1 MALYRVVM
9 VGRWFAFWGTFFW
22 FLLLAGHVEAQTA
35 TPQARINLGKSSFPI
50 NEYYTISFSLS
61 GAPLE
66 RYSAFPDLEGFKK
79 SGKSST
85 TTTRIVSGKSSS
97 EQTITQRYA
106 AYTEGEFVVKPFTM
120 TINGLTVRSAGGTLT
135 VGPQPTAA
143 TPAPNTPAPDPAQG
157 PPGIGLLDQLFGK
170 PKPQE
175 YVEPRDNAFLALVPY
190 KTSLFTGEGV
200 HIGLYFYLTPADQGL
215 LAFHNFAEQLPDIL
229 RQLRQPT
236 AWEEPFDEQEIYP
249 ETVVAGGKTYLR
261 YRLYEAEFYPLN
273 AQPLVFPEVALQMIK
288 YRIAK
293 KPEAGL
299 DNRLAGYKTYRTTAR
314 TIPVRVLPPHPLRD
328 QVPVGEYQLREA
340 VDRTNFRTGQAFTYS
355 FVVEGEGNLATLN
368 APQPPSRPGL
378 ELYGPDVQQQLTRE
392 SGRVG
397 GSKGFRY
404 RLVPTK
410 PGPVPLDSLFSLVV
424 FNPATARYDTL
435 RAKIAPQVRGALRAG
450 SAFHVRSAD
459 PYYQQVL
466 SSADNTLQ
474 AVDAYA
480 SVRRYANIIL
490 GALLVLAGVGWW
502 RGKRHER

>member
-1 MALYRVVM
+1 ML
-9 VGRWFAFWGTFFW
+9 VGEG
-22 FLLLAGHVEAQTA
+22 VQAQA
-35 TPQARINLGKSSFPI
+35 PDPKARIILGKAEFPI

-85 TTTRIVSGKSSS
+85 TTTRIVNGQSSS
-97 EQTITQRYA
+97 ELTITQRYA
-106 AYTEGEFVVKPFTM
+106 AYDEGEFVVKPFTM
-120 TINGLTVRSAGGTLT
+120 TVNGLTVRSVGATLT
-135 VGPQPTAA
+135 VKPQPATASAPGTSA
-143 TPAPNTPAPDPAQG
+143 TPVPAPAQEA
-157 PPGIGLLDQLFGK
+157 PGIGLLDQLFGK

-175 YVEPRDNAFLALVPY
+175 YVEPKDNAFLALVPD
-190 KTSLFTGEGV
+190 KTTIFTGEGV
-200 HIGLYFYLTPADQGL
+200 HVGLYFYLTPADQGL
-215 LAFHNFAEQLPDIL
+215 LAFHNFAGQLPDIL

-236 AWEEPFDEQEIYP
+236 AWEESFNEQEIYP

-328 QVPVGEYQLREA
+328 QVPVGNYQLREA
-340 VDRTNFRTGQAFTYS
+340 IDRTAFRTGQPFTYS
-355 FVVEGEGNLATLN
+355 FIVEGEGNLTTLN
-368 APQPPSRPGL
+368 APQASQPGPGL
-378 ELYGPDVQQQLTRE
+378 EIYGPDVQQELKRQ

-397 GSKGFRY
+397 GSKLFRY

-410 PGPVPLDSLFSLVV
+410 PGPVPLDSLFSLIV
-424 FNPATARYDTL
+424 FNPTTARYDTL
-435 RAKIAPQVRGALRAG
+435 RPEIAPQVQGQKQAGA
-450 SAFHVRSAD
+450 AFHARPDD
-459 PYYQQVL
+459 PFYEQVL
-466 SSADNTLQ
+466 TSADNTLQ
-474 AVDAYA
+474 PVDAYA
-480 SVRRYANIIL
+480 AVRRYANIIL
-490 GALLVLAGVGWW
+490 GALIILAGIGWW
-502 RGKRHER
+502 RGRRVEP